1 MGSMGAVSAVEV
13 DAAFDD
19 PAGVLACIRRAGPFW
34 PLANYAQNDAE
45 MATLSTEAKTFTP
58 PWFRQ
63 DFVRGG
69 EALVDG
75 AATILDNARFRDA
88 ARRIGG
94 PDSVVVPNS
103 VYVNIMG
110 PTPFAFPPHLDVP
123 AFRGITR
130 LEYPI
135 WLLKVMMSSGLFEP
149 WRIRI
154 ATAVSWFYDG
164 PGGDFRYW
172 PTGADGPSAIVH
184 SPFWNVAVVADN
196 ERTFHGVAPVGP
208 PDATLPEGIASD
220 CRLVR
225 GDGLWEILDGAAARI
240 GTITDAEARVTISW
254 KADLYDDAEDHARAV
269 AGVDALTLD
278 AVIERFCEDLA
289 ERGVAFRRPSEPLE
303 DPEWTAVLASTYP
316 EIAPA
321 MP

>member
-1 MGSMGAVSAVEV
+1 MSAMRLES
-13 DAAFDD
+13 AFEN
-19 PAGVLACIRRAGPFW
+19 PAEVLAVIRRAGPLW
-34 PLANYAQNDAE
+34 PLANYASNDAE
-45 MATLSTEAKTFTP
+45 MATLSTQAKAFTP

-69 EALVDG
+69 KALVDG
-75 AATILDNARFRDA
+75 AEVILDNARFRDA
-88 ARRIGG
+88 AQQIGG
-94 PDSVVVPNS
+94 PDSVVVPHA

-135 WLLKVMMSSGLFEP
+135 WFLKVMMSSGLFEP
-149 WRIRI
+149 WRIKI

-164 PGGDFRYW
+164 PGGDFHYW
-172 PTGADGPSAIVH
+172 PQGIDGGSVVVE
-184 SPFWNVAVVADN
+184 SPFHNVAVVADN

-208 PDATLPEGIASD
+208 PGSTMPEGIASD

-225 GDGLWEILDGAAARI
+225 GDGRWEIIDGAAANLGHI
-240 GTITDAEARVTISW
+240 DDDIARVTISW
-254 KADLYDDAEDHARAV
+254 KADLYEDAEDHARTVSGA
-269 AGVDALTLD
+269 DALTLE
-278 AVIERFCEDLA
+278 AVIDRFCGDLT
-289 ERGVAFRRPSEPLE
+289 ERGVGFRRPSEPLG
-303 DPEWTAVLASTYP
+303 DPEWTAVLAATYP